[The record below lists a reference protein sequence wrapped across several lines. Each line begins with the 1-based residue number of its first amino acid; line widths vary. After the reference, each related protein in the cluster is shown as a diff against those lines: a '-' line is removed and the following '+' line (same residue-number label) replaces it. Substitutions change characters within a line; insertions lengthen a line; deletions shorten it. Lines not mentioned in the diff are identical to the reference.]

1 MGTVVSLIE
10 LHLCGVFLKGHNIG
24 GGLVEQP
31 FWYSRL
37 EMLLQWPL
45 GDWIPDTH
53 TRFTGTA
60 GRVHCVRIFTHF
72 PCYEPAC
79 WSLNFMH
86 FQTSVIRLVDR
97 LT

>member
-1 MGTVVSLIE
+1 MRLNHARKVIFRKSQKLLAKRALSE
-10 LHLCGVFLKGHNIG
+10 LHGHDG
-24 GGLVEQP
+24 GSL
-31 FWYSRL
+31 FRTFNSYSFNFN
-37 EMLLQWPL
+37 
-45 GDWIPDTH
+45 GAH
-53 TRFTGTA
+53 TRLTGTA